1 MKAYLTHDSYLLLSL
16 IIWQLNRNYVLFSF
30 FKNKSIEIVGSSC
43 KNEAHLLTIK
53 WVS

>member
-1 MKAYLTHDSYLLLSL
+1 MKAHLTHGSYLSWSL
-16 IIWQLNRNYVLFSF
+16 IIWQLNRNYVIFIL
-30 FKNKSIEIVGSSC
+30 KKKSIEIVGNNC